1 MALFKEGSKLRI
13 ELSLKGKQLKREKQV
28 QEYVHLMPCLILQ
41 FIKSLFFSQARLLEL
56 KKEQSEAETLKNE
69 KETVKAKIEEQ
80 ERAALDVYKQL
91 EDKKREQREEEERL
105 RQEEELSQF
114 YKELDKNNDG

>member
-1 MALFKEGSKLRI
+1 M
-13 ELSLKGKQLKREKQV
+13 
-28 QEYVHLMPCLILQ
+28 
-41 FIKSLFFSQARLLEL
+41 EL